1 MNNFLAHTFTK
12 KAFEQLASISNQY
25 SVSIYL
31 PMYKKGKELNEGLGQ
46 SNLKS
51 CLKKVHAVLVEY
63 GYDKSSVNAYLKP
76 IRNLIFEL
84 SFWRN
89 PSEGLAIFLDKD
101 NGMRCYKLP
110 FPFEIK
116 TYVADHFYL
125 FPLLPLFHNNG
136 IYYLLELSRDYV
148 KLYKGSRNN
157 FRDIPIKKIIPKQLE
172 EVVGFDFEQKML
184 QYRTGH
190 MMYPAGSFHGQG
202 EGKEDEKKELLSFF
216 RKINR
221 GVTKMI
227 SDKKAPLILACT
239 DELYPVY
246 KKINSYHKLWDTNLS
261 GDPEF
266 KGTNELHKA
275 SWSLIQYYFE
285 TKKREKLAK
294 FISKFHTSLTTCQLS
309 EIIPAAVKG
318 KIDTL
323 FVQQKEDV
331 FGTYNSA
338 KGCLILDSC
347 KEIRN
352 ISLLNMAAINTFLQG
367 GNVYFL
373 EAEEMPVKN
382 IPMNALLRF

>member
-12 KAFEQLASISNQY
+12 KAFEQLASIRNQY

>member
-1 MNNFLAHTFTK
+1 MVNFLAHTFTK
-12 KAFEQLASISNQY
+12 KAFEQLAAIRNQHC
-25 SVSIYL
+25 VSIYL
-31 PMYKKGKELNEGLGQ
+31 PMYKKGKEQNEGLGQ

-63 GYDKSSVNAYLKP
+63 GYHETKINSYLEP
-76 IRNLIFEL
+76 IRNLIFDL

-101 NGMRCYKLP
+101 LGFRYYKLP
-110 FPFEIK
+110 FPFDIK

-125 FPLLPLFHNNG
+125 IPLLPLFHNNG

-157 FRDIPIKKIIPKQLE
+157 FRELQINKIIPKQLE
-172 EVVGFDFEQKML
+172 EVVGYDFEQKML
-184 QYRTGH
+184 QNRTGH

-202 EGKEDEKKELLSFF
+202 EGKEDQKKELVSFF
-216 RKINR
+216 RQINQS
-221 GVTKMI
+221 VTEML
-227 SDKKAPLILACT
+227 SNKKAPLILACT
-239 DELYPVY
+239 DELYPIY
-246 KKINSYHKLWDTNLS
+246 KKINSHPNLWDTHLS

-266 KGTNELHKA
+266 KGTNELHKE
-275 SWSLIQYYFE
+275 SWGLVQYYFE
-285 TKKREKLAK
+285 TTKRVKLAK
-294 FISKFHTSLTTCQLS
+294 FIAKIHTSKTSYRPS
-309 EIIPAAVKG
+309 EIFPAAVKG

-338 KGCLILDSC
+338 KGCLIIDSR
-347 KEIRN
+347 KEMRN
-352 ISLLNMAAINTFLQG
+352 ISLLNMAAIYTFLQG

-382 IPMNALLRF
+382 TPMNALFRF

>member
-1 MNNFLAHTFTK
+1 MKNFLISSFTK
-12 KAFEQLASISNQY
+12 TNFEKLAAITDSHC
-25 SVSIYL
+25 VSIYL

-63 GYDKSSVNAYLKP
+63 GYHETKINTFLEP

-89 PSEGLAIFLDKD
+89 PSEGLAIFLDRD
-101 NGMRCYKLP
+101 NGFRYYKLP
-110 FPFEIK
+110 LSFETK

-125 FPLLPLFHNNG
+125 IPLLPLFHNDG

-148 KLYKGSRNN
+148 KLYKGSRSN
-157 FRDIPIKKIIPKQLE
+157 FQDIQLKKIIPTRLE
-172 EVVGFDFEQKML
+172 EVVGYDFEQKML
-184 QYRTGH
+184 QNRTGH

-202 EGKEDEKKELLSFF
+202 EGKEDQKKELVSFF
-216 RKINR
+216 RKVNQ
-221 GVTKMI
+221 GVTKI
-227 SDKKAPLILACT
+227 LSNKEAPLILACT

-246 KKINSYHKLWDTNLS
+246 KKINSHRNLWDTNLS
-261 GDPEF
+261 GDAEF
-266 KGTNELHKA
+266 KDKNKLHKE
-275 SWSLIQYYFE
+275 SWGLIHSYFE
-285 TKKREKLAK
+285 TTKRVKLAK
-294 FISKFHTSLTTCQLS
+294 FIAKFHTSKTSYHLS
-309 EIIPAAVKG
+309 EILPAAVKG

-331 FGTYNSA
+331 FGTYNNT
-338 KGCLILDSC
+338 KGCLILDSR

-352 ISLLNMAAINTFLQG
+352 ISLLNMAAISTFLQG

-373 EAEEMPVKN
+373 EKEEMPVKN
-382 IPMNALLRF
+382 TPVNAMLRF

>member
-12 KAFEQLASISNQY
+12 KAFEQLASIRNQY

-101 NGMRCYKLP
+101 KGMRCYKLP
-110 FPFEIK
+110 FPFKIK

-338 KGCLILDSC
+338 KGCLILDSY
-347 KEIRN
+347 KEMRN

>member
-51 CLKKVHAVLVEY
+51 CLKKAHAVLVEY

-101 NGMRCYKLP
+101 KGMRCYKLP

-184 QYRTGH
+184 QYRRGH

-227 SDKKAPLILACT
+227 SDKKAPLILACA

-331 FGTYNSA
+331 FGAYNSA
-338 KGCLILDSC
+338 KGCLILDSR
-347 KEIRN
+347 KEMRN

>member
-1 MNNFLAHTFTK
+1 
-12 KAFEQLASISNQY
+12 
-25 SVSIYL
+25 
-31 PMYKKGKELNEGLGQ
+31 MYKKGKELNEGLGQ

-63 GYDKSSVNAYLKP
+63 GYDKSSVNDYLKP

-101 NGMRCYKLP
+101 KGMRCYKLP

>member
-1 MNNFLAHTFTK
+1 MINFLANAFTK
-12 KAFEQLASISNQY
+12 KAFEQLAVIRNQHC
-25 SVSIYL
+25 VSIYL
-31 PMYKKGKELNEGLGQ
+31 PMYKKGKEQNEGLGQ

-63 GYDKSSVNAYLKP
+63 GYHETKINSYLEP
-76 IRNLIFEL
+76 IRNLIFDL

-101 NGMRCYKLP
+101 LGFRYYKLP
-110 FPFEIK
+110 FPIDIK

-125 FPLLPLFHNNG
+125 MPLLPLFQNNG
-136 IYYLLELSRDYV
+136 IYYLLELSRNYV

-157 FRDIPIKKIIPKQLE
+157 FHELQINKIIPKQLE
-172 EVVGFDFEQKML
+172 EVVGYDFEQKML
-184 QYRTGH
+184 QNRTGH
-190 MMYPAGSFHGQG
+190 MIYPAGSFHGQG
-202 EGKEDEKKELLSFF
+202 EGKEDQKKELISFF
-216 RKINR
+216 RQINQS
-221 GVTKMI
+221 VTKML
-227 SDKKAPLILACT
+227 SNKKAPLILACT
-239 DELYPVY
+239 DELYPIY
-246 KKINSYHKLWDTNLS
+246 KKINSHYNLWDTNLS

-266 KGTNELHKA
+266 KGTNELHKD
-275 SWSLIQYYFE
+275 SWGLVQYYFE
-285 TKKREKLAK
+285 TTKRVKLAK
-294 FISKFHTSLTTCQLS
+294 FIAKIHTSKTSYRPS
-309 EIIPAAVKG
+309 EIFPAAVKG

-338 KGCLILDSC
+338 KGCLIIDSL

-352 ISLLNMAAINTFLQG
+352 ISLLNMASTYTFLQG

-382 IPMNALLRF
+382 SPMNAFFRF

>member
-12 KAFEQLASISNQY
+12 KAFEQLASIRNQY

-63 GYDKSSVNAYLKP
+63 GYDKSSVNDYLKP

-101 NGMRCYKLP
+101 KGMRCYKLP

-338 KGCLILDSC
+338 KGCLILDSY
-347 KEIRN
+347 KEMRN

>member
-101 NGMRCYKLP
+101 KGMRCYKLP

-221 GVTKMI
+221 GVTKII